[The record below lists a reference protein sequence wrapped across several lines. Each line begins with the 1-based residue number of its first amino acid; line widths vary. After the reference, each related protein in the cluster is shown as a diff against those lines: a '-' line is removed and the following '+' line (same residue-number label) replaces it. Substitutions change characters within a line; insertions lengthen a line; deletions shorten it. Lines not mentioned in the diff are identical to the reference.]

1 MTSPS
6 VWCSAQ
12 VVCACPMKA
21 RCVFASLVRLA
32 DSIFR
37 DRDDGLTERN
47 APWTLA
53 RVCSA
58 LRTHPDSMKNYV
70 CQGTTGYVGLGGGGV
85 KLGAVEFVHS
95 LFFSCAGK
103 NEGENGCWAHF
114 APGVR

>member
-1 MTSPS
+1 MR
-6 VWCSAQ
+6 
-12 VVCACPMKA
+12 A
-21 RCVFASLVRLA
+21 RCVFANPRLVRLA
-32 DSIFR
+32 DIR

-70 CQGTTGYVGLGGGGV
+70 CQGTTGYVGLGGGGSS
-85 KLGAVEFVHS
+85 LGRSNLGTAF
-95 LFFSCAGK
+95 FFSCAGK